1 MIDVDQPDDIAG
13 FVRDVESI
21 VSDHY
26 AMTGMQPS
34 VKTDLRY
41 MAQGLIHATMAG
53 HHMTFGDLTDYVERY
68 LVAAFQMGRKG

>member
-1 MIDVDQPDDIAG
+1 MLNQPDDLVG
-13 FVRDVESI
+13 FIRDVESI

-26 AMTGMQPS
+26 ALTGIQPS

-41 MAQGLIHATMAG
+41 MAQGLIHATMAS
-53 HHMTFGDLTDYVERY
+53 HHMTFEELTGYVERY

>member
-1 MIDVDQPDDIAG
+1 MLTWEQPDDIAG

-21 VSDHY
+21 VGDHY
-26 AMTGMQPS
+26 ALTGIQPS

-53 HHMTFGDLTDYVERY
+53 HHMTFEELTGYVERY
-68 LVAAFQMGRKG
+68 LVAAFQMGRKA

>member
-1 MIDVDQPDDIAG
+1 MIDIEQPDDIAG
-13 FVRDVESI
+13 FIRDVESI

-26 AMTGMQPS
+26 ALTGMQPS

>member
-1 MIDVDQPDDIAG
+1 MLTWEQPDDLVG
-13 FVRDVESI
+13 FIHDVESI
-21 VSDHY
+21 VGDHY
-26 AMTGMQPS
+26 ALTGIQPS

-53 HHMTFGDLTDYVERY
+53 HHMTFSDLTDYVERY

>member
-1 MIDVDQPDDIAG
+1 MIDVDQPDDLAG
-13 FVRDVESI
+13 FIRDVESI

-26 AMTGMQPS
+26 ALTGIQPS

-53 HHMTFGDLTDYVERY
+53 HDMTFEALTGYVERY
-68 LVAAFQMGRKG
+68 LVAAFQMGRKA